1 MILVLSSLSDRH
13 AVHVA
18 ELLQER
24 GAAVVC
30 FNPARFPRDAEISLS
45 FTPVERPTAVLHV
58 DGQAIDLASVR
69 AAWYRR
75 PEKPIAHDAVSDA
88 TARAFVEQECHM
100 VLQDLWSAL
109 DCCWLPGPPAVI
121 RRAEG
126 RFLQLKVAAALG
138 FELPPTVVTNRS
150 ADVLEMHRQCN
161 GHIVSKQA
169 GKAFSGTVGDHLI
182 RYTELVSTRDL
193 LHAGAIA
200 YCPMTFQAYV
210 PKRVELRITV
220 VGQQVFAAEIHS
232 QTTNH
237 TRHDWR
243 RYDHGRT
250 PHHPHQLPRDLER
263 RCVQLV
269 ERLGLQYGAID
280 MVLTPDGRYVFLE
293 INPNGQYLWIEGA
306 TGLPI
311 SDAIC
316 DLLMATDTM
325 HGVHKASMGELP

>member
-1 MILVLSSLSDRH
+1 MILILSSASDGH
-13 AVHVA
+13 AAHVA
-18 ELLQER
+18 ELLQKR
-24 GAAVVC
+24 GAAFVC
-30 FNPARFPRDAEISLS
+30 FNPARFPRHAELSLS
-45 FTPVERPTAVLHV
+45 FTPSGRPTAVLHV
-58 DGQAIDLASVR
+58 DGEAIDLASVQT
-69 AAWYRR
+69 AWYRR
-75 PEKPIAHDAVSDA
+75 PEKPIAHDEVRDA
-88 TARAFVEQECHM
+88 TARAYVEQECHL

-109 DCCWLPGPPAVI
+109 DCRWLPGPPSVV
-121 RRAEG
+121 RHAEG
-126 RFLQLKVAAALG
+126 KLLQLKVAAALG

-150 ADVLEMHRQCN
+150 ADVLALHRQCN
-161 GHIVSKQA
+161 GQIVSKQA
-169 GKAFSGTVGDHLI
+169 GKAFSGAVGDHLI

-193 LHAGAIA
+193 AHAGAIA

-220 VGQQVFAAEIHS
+220 VGRQVFAAEIHS
-232 QTTNH
+232 QITNH

-243 RYDHGRT
+243 RYDHDRT
-250 PHHPHQLPRDLER
+250 PYHPHQLPRDLER

-269 ERLGLQYGAID
+269 ESLGLRYGAID

-316 DLLMATDTM
+316 DLLTATGAT
-325 HGVHKASMGELP
+325 HGARRAAIGEIP